1 MLLHI
6 AGQFPGAIAQGG
18 MGVFFILGKRTGQ
31 SLGIRRFL
39 HRLKARIRVLMLQN
53 LDFAA
58 DQIAV
63 IIIAARVLR
72 GFIGLV
78 GVENDFFLLTDQLRF
93 GRFCFFRRF
102 GGQLADQ
109 RLYLLVAL
117 VGVLVY
123 RLLCVAARQFPRCL
137 IAAFGMLMI
146 FFTDQSRR
154 FCVAVIRMHMGRFR
168 RFRTDQFAALHGVA
182 IIRMGMYFGCVCFR
196 HGIAASGVLMGL
208 DLRQRAPKVPIFVI
222 ACRIMLVN
230 DKVCIPARQVSFAAI
245 AGIVMLMEIQT
256 FDGTHRLGPG
266 GRGYLRVASLRMGVF
281 RNLTRSLFHGNGGKN
296 QCVDRAEHHNAGKTG
311 YNPVP
316 AFLPL
321 MCLRIFFCALK
332 SILLHIPI
340 TSFPISMFR
349 SQAGA
354 RPGRQFFQQSVHRRH
369 SQPLYCGN
377 PQK

>member
-1 MLLHI
+1 MFLHI
-6 AGQFPGAIAQGG
+6 AGQFPSAVAQGG

-31 SLGIRRFL
+31 SLGICRFL
-39 HRLKARIRVLMLQN
+39 HRLKARIRVLMFQN

-154 FCVAVIRMHMGRFR
+154 FCVAVIRMHMLC
-168 RFRTDQFAALHGVA
+168 TSQFVALHGVA
-182 IIRMGMYFGCVCFR
+182 IIRMGMYFGRVCFR

-208 DLRQRAPKVPIFVI
+208 DLRQRAPKVSIFVI

-230 DKVCIPARQVSFAAI
+230 DKVCIPARQVSFAVI
-245 AGIVMLMEIQT
+245 AGIVMLMEIQA

-316 AFLPL
+316 AFFSF
-321 MCLRIFFCALK
+321 MRFHIFFCAL
-332 SILLHIPI
+332 
-340 TSFPISMFR
+340 
-349 SQAGA
+349 
-354 RPGRQFFQQSVHRRH
+354 
-369 SQPLYCGN
+369 
-377 PQK
+377 

>member
-1 MLLHI
+1 
-6 AGQFPGAIAQGG
+6 
-18 MGVFFILGKRTGQ
+18 MGVFFILRQGAGQRLRIHQLLHCLETG
-31 SLGIRRFL
+31 RC
-39 HRLKARIRVLMLQN
+39 VLMGKN

-154 FCVAVIRMHMGRFR
+154 FCVAVIRMHMLC
-168 RFRTDQFAALHGVA
+168 TSQFVALHDVA
-182 IIRMGMYFGCVCFR
+182 RICMDMGFFCFR

-208 DLRQRAPKVPIFVI
+208 DLRQRAPKVSIFVI

-230 DKVCIPARQVSFAAI
+230 DKVCIPARQVSFAVI
-245 AGIVMLMEIQT
+245 AGIVMLMEIQA

-281 RNLTRSLFHGNGGKN
+281 RNLTRSLFHGNGRKN

-321 MCLRIFFCALK
+321 MCLRIFFCAL
-332 SILLHIPI
+332 
-340 TSFPISMFR
+340 
-349 SQAGA
+349 
-354 RPGRQFFQQSVHRRH
+354 
-369 SQPLYCGN
+369 
-377 PQK
+377 

>member
-1 MLLHI
+1 
-6 AGQFPGAIAQGG
+6 

-63 IIIAARVLR
+63 IIIAA
-72 GFIGLV
+72 
-78 GVENDFFLLTDQLRF
+78 
-93 GRFCFFRRF
+93 
-102 GGQLADQ
+102 
-109 RLYLLVAL
+109 
-117 VGVLVY
+117 
-123 RLLCVAARQFPRCL
+123 
-137 IAAFGMLMI
+137 
-146 FFTDQSRR
+146 
-154 FCVAVIRMHMGRFR
+154 
-168 RFRTDQFAALHGVA
+168 
-182 IIRMGMYFGCVCFR
+182 
-196 HGIAASGVLMGL
+196 SGVLMGL

-230 DKVCIPARQVSFAAI
+230 DKVCIPTRQVSFTVI
-245 AGIVMLMEIQT
+245 AGIVMLMEIQA
-256 FDGTHRLGPG
+256 FDGTHRLGSG

-321 MCLRIFFCALK
+321 MCLRIFFCAL
-332 SILLHIPI
+332 
-340 TSFPISMFR
+340 
-349 SQAGA
+349 
-354 RPGRQFFQQSVHRRH
+354 
-369 SQPLYCGN
+369 
-377 PQK
+377 

>member
-1 MLLHI
+1 MHVRRI
-6 AGQFPGAIAQGG
+6 GAGQGF
-18 MGVFFILGKRTGQ
+18 
-31 SLGIRRFL
+31 GIRRFL
-39 HRLKARIRVLMLQN
+39 HRFKARIRVLVLQN

-63 IIIAARVLR
+63 SVKAVGRVT
-72 GFIGLV
+72 
-78 GVENDFFLLTDQLRF
+78 VEDDLRF
-93 GRFCFFRRF
+93 RADQHRLSVFRRIR
-102 GGQLADQ
+102 GQVADQ

-230 DKVCIPARQVSFAAI
+230 DKVCIPARQVSFAVIAVRRVPMNFQRLRAAHGNPFLNRRHLHI
-245 AGIVMLMEIQT
+245 AGVRVGVLRNVTLLFQCESRQNQRIG
-256 FDGTHRLGPG
+256 GTEYHHTGK
-266 GRGYLRVASLRMGVF
+266 RG
-281 RNLTRSLFHGNGGKN
+281 H
-296 QCVDRAEHHNAGKTG
+296 
-311 YNPVP
+311 NPVP

-321 MCLRIFFCALK
+321 MCLRIFFCVLK

-340 TSFPISMFR
+340 TSCPISMFR

>member
-1 MLLHI
+1 MFLHI

-102 GGQLADQ
+102 GGKLADQ

-230 DKVCIPARQVSFAAI
+230 DKVCIPARQVSFAVI
-245 AGIVMLMEIQT
+245 AGIVMLMEIQA

-281 RNLTRSLFHGNGGKN
+281 RNLTRSLFHGNGEMN
-296 QCVDRAEHHNAGKTG
+296 QCVDRAEHHNAGKNG

-340 TSFPISMFR
+340 TSFPISTFR

>member
-6 AGQFPGAIAQGG
+6 AGQFPGAVAQGG

-78 GVENDFFLLTDQLRF
+78 GVENDFFLPTDQLRF

-123 RLLCVAARQFPRCL
+123 RLLCVAARQFPRCR

-168 RFRTDQFAALHGVA
+168 RFRTDQFAALHGVV
-182 IIRMGMYFGCVCFR
+182 IIRMGMYFGCVCFQ

-208 DLRQRAPKVPIFVI
+208 DLRQRAPTVPIFVI

-230 DKVCIPARQVSFAAI
+230 DKVCIPARQVSFAVI
-245 AGIVMLMEIQT
+245 AGIVMLMEIQA

-281 RNLTRSLFHGNGGKN
+281 RNLTRSLFHGNGRKN

-321 MCLRIFFCALK
+321 MCLRIFFCAL
-332 SILLHIPI
+332 
-340 TSFPISMFR
+340 
-349 SQAGA
+349 
-354 RPGRQFFQQSVHRRH
+354 
-369 SQPLYCGN
+369 
-377 PQK
+377 

>member
-1 MLLHI
+1 MFLRI
-6 AGQFPGAIAQGG
+6 AGQFPSAVAQGG
-18 MGVFFILGKRTGQ
+18 MGVFFILGQGAGQRLRIHQLLHCLETG
-31 SLGIRRFL
+31 RC
-39 HRLKARIRVLMLQN
+39 VLMGKN

-58 DQIAV
+58 DQIA

-230 DKVCIPARQVSFAAI
+230 DKVCIPARQVSFAVI
-245 AGIVMLMEIQT
+245 AGIVMLMEIQA

-296 QCVDRAEHHNAGKTG
+296 QYVDRAEHHNAGKTG

-354 RPGRQFFQQSVHRRH
+354 RPGRQFFQQSVHRRR

>member
-1 MLLHI
+1 
-6 AGQFPGAIAQGG
+6 

-63 IIIAARVLR
+63 IIIAA
-72 GFIGLV
+72 
-78 GVENDFFLLTDQLRF
+78 
-93 GRFCFFRRF
+93 
-102 GGQLADQ
+102 
-109 RLYLLVAL
+109 
-117 VGVLVY
+117 
-123 RLLCVAARQFPRCL
+123 
-137 IAAFGMLMI
+137 
-146 FFTDQSRR
+146 
-154 FCVAVIRMHMGRFR
+154 
-168 RFRTDQFAALHGVA
+168 
-182 IIRMGMYFGCVCFR
+182 
-196 HGIAASGVLMGL
+196 SGVLMGL

-230 DKVCIPARQVSFAAI
+230 DKVCIPARQVSFAVI
-245 AGIVMLMEIQT
+245 AGIVMLMEIQA

-321 MCLRIFFCALK
+321 MCLRIFFCAL
-332 SILLHIPI
+332 
-340 TSFPISMFR
+340 
-349 SQAGA
+349 
-354 RPGRQFFQQSVHRRH
+354 
-369 SQPLYCGN
+369 
-377 PQK
+377 